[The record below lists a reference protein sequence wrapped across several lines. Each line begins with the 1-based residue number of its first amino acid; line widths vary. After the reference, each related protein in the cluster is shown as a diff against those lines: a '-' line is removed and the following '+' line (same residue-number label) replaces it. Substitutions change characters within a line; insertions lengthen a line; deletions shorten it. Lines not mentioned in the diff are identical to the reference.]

1 MNIVT
6 IWNYLSDTKRLIS
19 QSNAIEGKLPAY
31 CTTIEPPEIP
41 EGKEAF
47 FDEENQSW
55 HLQNMTTTTP
65 PASNIKVYGYMP
77 DTLVY
82 IGSADAMVDAMPANC
97 TTVAPDAAPPAG
109 YILTFDLQEQVWQE
123 TEDHRGETVYSTDT
137 AQSVYI
143 TAIGPYP
150 DGTTTIAP
158 AVPFP
163 VWNGDEWVTDTT
175 VQANSN
181 VRRNVAAYREL
192 MQSVNLSL
200 CPLNAAVAQNQTLT
214 TDQQDTLSA
223 LRLFAVELAQFIQ
236 TADLTQS
243 DLVFPEIEPALIAYP
258 FVLNPAY

>member
-6 IWNYLSDTKRLIS
+6 IWNYLSDTKRLIG
-19 QSNAIEGKLPAY
+19 QSNAIEDKLPAY

-41 EGKEAF
+41 AGKEAF

-55 HLQNMTTTTP
+55 YLQDMTTADPLTQ
-65 PASNIKVYGYMP
+65 NIKVYGYMP
-77 DTLVY
+77 DTLIY
-82 IGSADAMVDAMPANC
+82 IGSADALASDLPPNC
-97 TTVAPDAAPPAG
+97 TTIAPAAAPADG
-109 YILTFDLQEQVWQE
+109 YVLTFDTQEQVWQE

-143 TAIGPYP
+143 MAIGPYP
-150 DGTTTIAP
+150 DGTTTVAP

-175 VQANSN
+175 AQANSN
-181 VRRNVAAYREL
+181 VQRNVAAYREL

-200 CPLNAAVAQNQTLT
+200 CPLNAAVAQSQALT
-214 TDQQDTLSA
+214 TDQQGTLSA
-223 LRLFAVELAQFIQ
+223 LQLFAIELAQFIQ